1 MTLDPKIL
9 SFEEVSKH
17 NRKTDCWVII
27 SGKVYDVTPFLD
39 DHPGGDEILILATE
53 KDATED
59 FEDVGHSQNAI
70 DMMKDYY
77 VGEVDSNTMPRKN
90 TYNKPPSST
99 TSAAAQASGSSSTN
113 ILTFVL
119 PILILVL
126 AYALYYFANKK
137 VAVSFTH
144 L

>member
-1 MTLDPKIL
+1 M
-9 SFEEVSKH
+9 VM
-17 NRKTDCWVII
+17 
-27 SGKVYDVTPFLD
+27 
-39 DHPGGDEILILATE
+39 E

-99 TSAAAQASGSSSTN
+99 TSATAQASGSSSTN

-126 AYALYYFANKK
+126 AYALYHFANKK